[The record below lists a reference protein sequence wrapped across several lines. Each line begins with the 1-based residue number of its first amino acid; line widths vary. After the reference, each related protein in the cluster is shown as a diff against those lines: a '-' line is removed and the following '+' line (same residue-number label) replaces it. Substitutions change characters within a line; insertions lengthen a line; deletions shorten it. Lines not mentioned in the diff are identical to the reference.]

1 MDIPW
6 ACVKFRTSFD
16 AFQKRENLDR
26 IKRRTQQSNI
36 WKTKN
41 YFSWWVKK
49 KREKKTNELYN
60 NNLTA
65 TATKI
70 IKLSEWTERCAFL
83 FPALISRRAGAWIII
98 LYIWML
104 HIMKNNTRS
113 LWKKKENKELKYA
126 GHIERTRNGTV
137 ESLCTFLFFIFSS
150 VFIPWVMKLFEIIF
164 LPDRFPSRSIS
175 SLAFMHQYRLV
186 SRRFQPFFKNCIWFY
201 FYFFLSFSLA
211 WQCCTFI
218 FLTMSSRLNRR
229 TSSGNTNRR
238 KIQHTL

>member
-113 LWKKKENKELKYA
+113 LWKKKRKQRVKICWAY
-126 GHIERTRNGTV
+126 RTDSEWNRWIALYV
-137 ESLCTFLFFIFSS
+137 FIFHFLVRFYSLGHET
-150 VFIPWVMKLFEIIF
+150 VWNYIF
-164 LPDRFPSRSIS
+164 TWPFSIS
-175 SLAFMHQYRLV
+175 LNLI
-186 SRRFQPFFKNCIWFY
+186 PCIY
-201 FYFFLSFSLA
+201 A
-211 WQCCTFI
+211 P
-218 FLTMSSRLNRR
+218 
-229 TSSGNTNRR
+229 
-238 KIQHTL
+238 IQTCF